1 MLLRFSIFILL
12 LLPTLEV
19 RAQKIVRSV
28 IGSTGSS
35 SQSGGIQLHETSGQA
50 APVTKTIA
58 NNTTLLSQGFHR
70 SNRLLYSDNGIQIV
84 VYPNP
89 NSGQFQFYTDLP
101 AETSFQFQVI
111 DITGRIIQM
120 NSGKGKEVIS
130 VDISTCSSGTYIL
143 RIITPQSTANIKLEK
158 TP

>member
-1 MLLRFSIFILL
+1 MLLRIFILL
-12 LLPTLEV
+12 IVISPSFEIE
-19 RAQKIVRSV
+19 AQKIVRSV
-28 IGSTGSS
+28 IGSTGTS
-35 SQSGGIQLHETSGQA
+35 SQSGGIQLQETSGQA
-50 APVTKTIA
+50 APVTRTTA
-58 NNTTLLSQGFHR
+58 NNTTILSQGFHR
-70 SNRLLYSDNGIQIV
+70 SNRLLYADNGIQIV

-101 AETSFQFQVI
+101 AETSFQFQVV
-111 DITGRIIQM
+111 DITGRIVQM

-143 RIITPQSTANIKLEK
+143 RIITPQSSANIKLEK